1 MTYCDFHISE
11 GWNVSG
17 NDEGLELLNYVKLD
31 PFLGCRRTDPPLSVI
46 TQDSDSVEDIG
57 KLEREIS
64 AKMCAINTPELA
76 YMGYQWPHLLRKS
89 THD

>member
-57 KLEREIS
+57 KLEREIR
-64 AKMCAINTPELA
+64 AKMQLTPQSLPIWGISGLF
-76 YMGYQWPHLLRKS
+76 Y
-89 THD
+89 